1 MDWISQR
8 AAQCC
13 APSSTAPSEPG
24 TGTVTSYTHPSRSIR
39 RHPGA
44 AMVALASATVLLAG
58 CSSSSGTSDD
68 PLAGDKASGSTVVVG
83 SNNFPE
89 SILIAD
95 IYGEA
100 LKAKGVKV
108 SYKPNIGSRETTYG
122 LIKNGTISVLPEYN
136 GALLAYLDPKATPKT
151 VEATTAA
158 IEAKLASKLTL
169 LEPSAAQ
176 DKDSVTVNKTTAD
189 KYGLTADSSIADLK
203 DAAKDLVIGASPE
216 FQTRQQGLKGL
227 KSVYGLD
234 FKSFKALDAGGPLTQ
249 AALKKNTVQA
259 ADIFTTDPTI
269 SQEKFVVLQDPKNL
283 FGFENVQPLVY
294 KGALSQKGTDAL
306 NAVSAKLDTTA
317 LLDLDTQVQSQNK
330 DPLDVA
336 KAWLKSAGLD

>member
-1 MDWISQR
+1 MTTAKSSR
-8 AAQCC
+8 
-13 APSSTAPSEPG
+13 SSTR
-24 TGTVTSYTHPSRSIR
+24 RS
-39 RHPGA
+39 GA
-44 AMVALASATVLLAG
+44 AAVALAAATALLAAG
-58 CSSSSGTSDD
+58 CGSDDKSDD
-68 PLAGDKASGSTVVVG
+68 PLAGEKSGDTVVVG
-83 SNNFPE
+83 SNNFAE

-122 LIKNGTISVLPEYN
+122 LLKNGSITVLPEYN
-136 GALLAYLDPKATPKT
+136 GALLAYLDAKATPKT
-151 VEATTAA
+151 VAETTAA
-158 IEAKLASKLTL
+158 INAKLDKKLEL
-169 LEPSAAQ
+169 LEPAAAQ
-176 DKDSVTVNKTTAD
+176 DKDSVTVNADTA
-189 KYGLTADSSIADLK
+189 KKHGLTDKSTIADLK
-203 DAAKDLVIGASPE
+203 DIASDLVIGGSPE

-227 KSVYGLD
+227 KSVYGVE

-259 ADIFTTDPTI
+259 ADLFTTDPTI
-269 SQEKFVVLQDPKNL
+269 TKEKFVVLQDPENL

-294 KGALSQKGTDAL
+294 KGGLSKEGADAL
-306 NAVSAKLDTTA
+306 NAVSAKLDTAA
-317 LLDLDTQVQSQNK
+317 LLDLDAQVQLENK